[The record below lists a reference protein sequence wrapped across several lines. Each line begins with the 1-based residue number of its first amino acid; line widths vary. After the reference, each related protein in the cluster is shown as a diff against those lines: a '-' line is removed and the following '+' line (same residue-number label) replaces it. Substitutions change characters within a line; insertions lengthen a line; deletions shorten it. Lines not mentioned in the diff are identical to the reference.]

1 MQASNINIYLGLT
14 NTQPIQSLHDLIGL
28 SRKGITKKAVDT
40 LAQRL
45 SIPLP
50 TLFTILHVSPRTWQ
64 RYTNDKL
71 LPQDITENALL
82 LARLYDRGE
91 RVFGELDRFKGYMT
105 HPIIALNGKRPIEL
119 LDTTFGFQLINDEI
133 TRIEHGVLA

>member
-1 MQASNINIYLGLT
+1 MQTSNINAYLGLT
-14 NTQPIQSLHDLIGL
+14 NAQPIRSTYDLVLL
-28 SRKGITKKAVDT
+28 SRQGITKKAVDT

-50 TLFTILHVSPRTWQ
+50 VLFDVLHVSARTWQ

-71 LPQDITENALL
+71 LPQNVTEHALL

-91 RVFGELDRFKGYMT
+91 RVFGDLDRFKAYMT
-105 HPIIALNGKRPIEL
+105 HPIIALNGKRPIDL
-119 LDTTFGFQLINDEI
+119 LDTTFGFQLIHDEI